1 MLPGCVPGGRL
12 CPDPGCSE
20 QQGQAAG
27 RARLQS
33 RAAPQTACLGKAT
46 GFPGG
51 LLCSLCL

>member
-12 CPDPGCSE
+12 CPDPGYSE